1 MYIPLPFKEKDKAE
15 IEKFVREFNFGI
27 LISAHNDVPVAT
39 HLPFE
44 LEINQQ
50 GEWLLQGHL
59 SRANP
64 QWKNF
69 EAERE
74 VLIIFSGPHAYVSP
88 SWYNHINVP
97 TWNYRAVHV
106 YGKIALVHGEKLEAM
121 LSRQMERYETAHAQQ
136 PLSYKNIPA
145 DMLAKDLAGV
155 IGFEIKVERIEAAS
169 KLSQNRDAE
178 SFKNIIEELK
188 KSDAYDSKRIAHDM
202 EKIKKQP

>member
-1 MYIPLPFKEKDKAE
+1 MYIPPLFKEEDKAE
-15 IEKFVREFNFGI
+15 IEKHIREFGFGI
-27 LISAHNDVPVAT
+27 LVSSGAGVPIAT

-44 LEINQQ
+44 LEINQE
-50 GEWLLQGHL
+50 GEWLLLGHL

-69 EAERE
+69 EVAKE
-74 VLIIFSGPHAYVSP
+74 VLVIFSGPHAYVSP
-88 SWYNHINVP
+88 SWYTQVNVP

-106 YGKIALVHGEKLEAM
+106 YGKITLVEGEKLEYM
-121 LSRQMERYETAHAQQ
+121 LSRQMEKYETAHAQK

-155 IGFEIKVERIEAAS
+155 IGFEIKAERIEAAS

-178 SFKNIIEELK
+178 SFSRVVDALK
-188 KSDAYDSKRIAHDM
+188 KSEAYDSKRIAQEM